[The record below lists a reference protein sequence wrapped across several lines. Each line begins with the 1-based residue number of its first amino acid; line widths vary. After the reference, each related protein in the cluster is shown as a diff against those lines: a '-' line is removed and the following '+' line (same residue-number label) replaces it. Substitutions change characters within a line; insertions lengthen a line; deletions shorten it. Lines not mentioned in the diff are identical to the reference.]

1 MKQNK
6 FNLFRKPKTEGY
18 KVTAIAAPPP
28 PSKVI
33 MPLKCNL
40 AILLVDNI

>member
-28 PSKVI
+28 SKVI

>member
-18 KVTAIAAPPP
+18 KVTAIAPPQQGDNAT
-28 PSKVI
+28 KVQSGDSA
-33 MPLKCNL
+33 CR
-40 AILLVDNI
+40 

>member
-18 KVTAIAAPPP
+18 KVTAIAPPP
-28 PSKVI
+28 QQGDNATKVQSGDSA
-33 MPLKCNL
+33 CR
-40 AILLVDNI
+40 